1 MTFEEAIIK
10 AVRKYYEGEDPLE
23 LMAAQGKEIKYTR
36 EYFDEL
42 EEELREDDDELEDD
56 FLTSI
61 SLDSETVELPSVSRH
76 IIFQS

>member
-42 EEELREDDDELEDD
+42 EEELLSPKKKKRRKVNQRQMNLKR
-56 FLTSI
+56 S
-61 SLDSETVELPSVSRH
+61 
-76 IIFQS
+76 